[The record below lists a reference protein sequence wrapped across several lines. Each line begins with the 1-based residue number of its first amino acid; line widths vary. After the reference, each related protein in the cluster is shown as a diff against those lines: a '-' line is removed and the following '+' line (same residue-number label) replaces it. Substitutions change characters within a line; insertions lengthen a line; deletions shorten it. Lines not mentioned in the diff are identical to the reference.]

1 MKLQLFNFEND
12 IFLDNDYINI
22 IEIHDC
28 KLFANIAQTFGAV
41 SQGMLGLEK
50 LYLYEDGVELSFDE
64 NMLYVGDP
72 WQINFNSKKIQN
84 SLFLILKN
92 SIKNEE
98 FINKQLE
105 NYYNE
110 ILAEVGNV
118 ADDFEIE
125 LEYATKI
132 DYNKLFKFLG
142 ISICEINAITLLDKL
157 TTFLKIVANLQAYKF
172 IVFCNLKLYLNNE
185 ALLELYKLSLYLKLP
200 ILLLETIEKDGL
212 KIEKKL
218 IIDETYDEFIVCK

>member
-12 IFLDNDYINI
+12 VFLDSNYINV
-22 IEIHDC
+22 IEIHNC
-28 KLFANIAQTFGAV
+28 KLFANITQTFSAI

-50 LYLYEDGVELSFDE
+50 LYLYEDNIEISFDG

-72 WQINFNSKKIQN
+72 WQIDFNSKKIQN

-98 FINKQLE
+98 RISKELE

-110 ILAEVGNV
+110 ILTEVRNI
-118 ADDFEIE
+118 ADDFEID
-125 LEYATKI
+125 LEYAMKI
-132 DYNKLFKFLG
+132 DHNKLFKFLG
-142 ISICEINAITLLDKL
+142 ICICEINATTLIDKL
-157 TTFLKIVANLQAYKF
+157 TTFLKVVANLQAYKF

-185 ALLELYKLSLYLKLP
+185 ALVELYKLSLYLKLP
-200 ILLLETIEKDGL
+200 ILLLETIEKEPL
-212 KIEKKL
+212 EIEKKL